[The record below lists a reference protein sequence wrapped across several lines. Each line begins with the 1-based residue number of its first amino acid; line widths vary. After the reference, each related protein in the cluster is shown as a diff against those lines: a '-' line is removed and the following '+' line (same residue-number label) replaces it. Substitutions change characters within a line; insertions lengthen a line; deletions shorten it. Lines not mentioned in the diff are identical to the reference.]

1 VVIRGI
7 LASALLAAALSGC
20 GWLQEVWRDPPVVVR
35 GAYGSSSGL
44 QGEVGIK
51 F

>member
-1 VVIRGI
+1 MIRRL
-7 LASALLAAALSGC
+7 LASAFLAVALSGC